1 MKFLCSEA
9 AEHRYREAA
18 VDLCIFE
25 NINDNIE
32 AASVAKHINKVKELA
47 ANAFENARYSE
58 YFFHTWL
65 WLDEV
70 VNFFFKVI
78 VIDVC
83 DTLSG
88 GPRH

>member
-1 MKFLCSEA
+1 
-9 AEHRYREAA
+9 
-18 VDLCIFE
+18 
-25 NINDNIE
+25 
-32 AASVAKHINKVKELA
+32 VKELA

-88 GPRH
+88 GPGH